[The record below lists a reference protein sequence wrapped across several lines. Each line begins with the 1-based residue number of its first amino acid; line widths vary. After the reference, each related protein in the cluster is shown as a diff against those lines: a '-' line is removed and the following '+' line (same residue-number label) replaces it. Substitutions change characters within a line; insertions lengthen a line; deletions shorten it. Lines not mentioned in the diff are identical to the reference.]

1 MSQIYSKHLLGKLST
16 YYKTRLNMRDYKN
29 GWMKGNCPHCG
40 KIDKFGVNLIAN
52 RTNCFVCTEN
62 MNPIDTIIHVE
73 GLENRQQVYN
83 YLSIFKDAVYL
94 EPKVEIHERKSIIL
108 PKDFRLLS
116 FGKSEFSKLARTY
129 IKGRGFNIDDLTV
142 RGIGYCTKNEYKGY
156 IIFPFYQQGKLI
168 YYTTRRFI
176 SLGSKFKNPNLE
188 DFGIG
193 KSSIIYNIDALAI
206 YNKVRI
212 VESVTNALTLDDRT
226 IAIDGKLISN
236 YQLSCILRS
245 PIKAVE
251 IILDR
256 DAYYDALKIA
266 LKLIHHVKVRVI
278 LMPTDDDVNK
288 VGRKKVKNIIKKTS
302 WLTYKELYKKFINYE
317 KPEFTYS

>member
-1 MSQIYSKHLLGKLST
+1 MSQIYNKYLLGKLAS
-16 YYKTRLNMRDYKN
+16 YYKTRLGMRDYKH

-40 KIDKFGVNLIAN
+40 KIDKFGVQLYDG

-62 MNPIDTIIHVE
+62 ANPLDLIGQLE
-73 GLENRQQVYN
+73 GFDNRQQIYVY
-83 YLSIFKDAVYL
+83 LKAFKDAAYL
-94 EPKVEIHERKSIIL
+94 EPKIEVLKRKDIIL
-108 PKDFRLLS
+108 PPDFRLLS
-116 FGKSEFSKLARTY
+116 FGKSEFSKLARRY
-129 IKGRGFNIDDLTV
+129 IKGRGFSIGELTL
-142 RGIGYCTKNEYKGY
+142 RGVGYCTRDKYKGY

-176 SLGSKFKNPNLE
+176 NLGSRFKNPNLE

-206 YNKVRI
+206 YNKIRM

-245 PIKAVE
+245 PIKAIE

-256 DAYYDALKIA
+256 DAYYNALRIG
-266 LKLIHHVKVRVI
+266 LELVHHIKVRIV
-278 LMPTDDDVNK
+278 LMPTNDDINK
-288 VGRKKVKNIIKKTS
+288 IGKRETKKIIKLTS
-302 WLTYKELYKKFINYE
+302 WITYKEIYRELINYE
-317 KPEFTYS
+317 KS